1 MPEPE
6 KNREDYL
13 KENNICTQESE
24 EVKDSDGIYDPK
36 KKDLTEHLEEIRNRA
51 FIVTAVLA
59 IGFMIAFQFSE
70 LLLTFLET
78 RAPSGS
84 SFFQLKPGESLF
96 SSIKVAGFVA
106 LLITA
111 PVLSSQVF
119 SFLKPGLKKHEYK
132 IIRIIFYF
140 APFLFL
146 LGTSFAFYF
155 ILPPLLGFLLGFNS
169 AAIESRYGI
178 EHFVNLTLSLLFVSG
193 LCFQLP
199 LILLVACFFKIFTL
213 KQLFSIWRYVVM
225 GAFVISAFITPTPD
239 PLTMSILA
247 FALLGLYFITLTV
260 IKILGFG
267 DKS

>member
-13 KENNICTQESE
+13 KDNDFYTEESGE
-24 EVKDSDGIYDPK
+24 AKSRDGIYDPK

-51 FIVTAVLA
+51 FIVLASLAVAFIL
-59 IGFMIAFQFSE
+59 AFQFSE
-70 LLLTFLET
+70 TLLTILET

-84 SFFQLKPGESLF
+84 SFFQLKPGDSLF
-96 SSIKVAGFVA
+96 SSIKAAGFIA
-106 LLITA
+106 LLISA
-111 PVLSSQVF
+111 PILSSQVF

-140 APFLFL
+140 APILFL
-146 LGTSFAFYF
+146 VGACFAFYF
-155 ILPPLLGFLLGFNS
+155 ILPPLLAFLLGFNS

-193 LCFQLP
+193 LSFQLP
-199 LILLVACFFKIFTL
+199 ILLLVACFFKIVSL
-213 KQLFSIWRYVVM
+213 KQLFSIWRYVVI

-247 FALLGLYFITLTV
+247 CALLGLYFITLTI
-260 IKILGFG
+260 IKVLGIG
-267 DKS
+267 KSK